1 MKKENESTVNGFP
14 KSNDV
19 WGFTESTFARP
30 LDEGTYKGEQVK
42 PFKVIK
48 TKDATR
54 EVNGKHSIDVKFTN
68 VLDGNQVFVRSAIVE
83 QLRFKHD
90 TSVQAGKTTS
100 PFSVPSSEKGI
111 DMLNSELR
119 FISDGKNLDVI

>member
-1 MKKENESTVNGFP
+1 MKNENESTVIGFP
-14 KSNDV
+14 QSNDV
-19 WGFTESTFARP
+19 LGFTPSTYARP
-30 LDEGTYKGEQVK
+30 LQEGTYRGEQVK

-54 EVNGKHSIDVKFTN
+54 EVNGKHSIDVKYTN
-68 VLDGNQVFVRSAIVE
+68 VLDGNITEVRSEIVE
-83 QLRFKHD
+83 VLRFKHN

-119 FISDGKNLDVI
+119 FISDGKYLDVI

>member
-1 MKKENESTVNGFP
+1 MKEKNESTVNGFP
-14 KSNDV
+14 KSDV
-19 WGFTESTFARP
+19 QMGFTPSTYARP
-30 LDEGTYKGEQVK
+30 LQEGTYRGEQVK

-48 TKDATR
+48 TKDVTR
-54 EVNGKHSIDVKFTN
+54 EVNGKHSIDVKYTN
-68 VLDGNQVFVRSAIVE
+68 VLDGNITEVRSEIVE
-83 QLRFKHD
+83 VLRFKHN